1 MGCKQRTQR
10 PLRSSIEVPIPLSA
24 CSVTSA
30 VKASVWQGE
39 EVCATASIQAV
50 DSLVD
55 DPFRRGCRKL
65 RGVERGY
72 RIRVGEYRVVY
83 QVDVK
88 AEVVIVYH
96 VRHRGKA
103 YR

>member
-1 MGCKQRTQR
+1 MGSYRVQWKRSAERDLRTLDPQQ
-10 PLRSSIEVPIPLSA
+10 IPRI
-24 CSVTSA
+24 
-30 VKASVWQGE
+30 
-39 EVCATASIQAV
+39 IQAV

-65 RGVERGY
+65 RGVERAY
-72 RIRVGEYRVVY
+72 RIRVGDYRVIY

-88 AEVVIVYH
+88 AEVVIIYH